1 MQPYRPLTIAA
12 RLRLEAA
19 LLARWG
25 AKHADQ
31 CLRQLRPW
39 SGWRWP
45 LEAELREAVPW
56 VSRPARAR
64 HLREA
69 REALPAMMR
78 SPTLTPSDELA
89 LLQQKVNFGLLPRT
103 ALVLPEDRVLSPWH
117 ALAICGRGLPMTTV
131 VSRIIGGTWVRS
143 VQELQEELDRRREE
157 QDSRLADL
165 REYEE
170 EPGSRPESGGLIV
183 DSVRF

>member
-1 MQPYRPLTIAA
+1 MSSFRPLTPAA

-45 LEAELREAVPW
+45 LEAELREAIPW
-56 VSRPARAR
+56 MSKPARAR
-64 HLREA
+64 RLREA

-78 SPTLTPSDELA
+78 LPTLTPEQEVS
-89 LLQQKVNFGLLPRT
+89 LLRHRIDFGVLPRS
-103 ALVLPEDRVLSPWH
+103 ALVLPEDRQLGPWH
-117 ALAICGRGLPMTTV
+117 ALAIVGRGLPMTMA
-131 VSRIIGGTWVRS
+131 VSRAVGGTWLRPTVDAER
-143 VQELQEELDRRREE
+143 ERREDEEAVALLKAEAE
-157 QDSRLADL
+157 QRRAARS
-165 REYEE
+165 
-170 EPGSRPESGGLIV
+170 PGGGGMQAV
-183 DSVRF
+183 FFRF